1 MLWVKGYCEWEKA
14 VNNNRNKLAGLQFCI
29 LKKKY
34 EVIAFT
40 AINIE
45 VRPSPHP
52 APIDH
57 GARGAILPT
66 IYHIYTAGVRTTR
79 DLTPYDSI
87 IVTSSYLI
95 FSTIL
100 LPNKL

>member
-1 MLWVKGYCEWEKA
+1 MLWVKGYCEWEK
-14 VNNNRNKLAGLQFCI
+14 VPTL
-29 LKKKY
+29 
-34 EVIAFT
+34 
-40 AINIE
+40 
-45 VRPSPHP
+45 PHP